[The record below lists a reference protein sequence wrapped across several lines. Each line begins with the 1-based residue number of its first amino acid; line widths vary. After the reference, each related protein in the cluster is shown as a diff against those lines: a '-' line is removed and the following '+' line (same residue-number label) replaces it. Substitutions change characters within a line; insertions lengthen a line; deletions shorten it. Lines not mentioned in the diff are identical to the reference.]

1 MSEKSES
8 FCLNLEMIAVV
19 NHSMPIDDRDKI
31 RKAAE
36 IIRRLCELVDTYEEL
51 NAELKEENYRLE
63 ERIGMMIDR

>member
-8 FCLNLEMIAVV
+8 FCLNLEMIAAV
-19 NHSMPIDDRDKI
+19 NHSMPFDDREKI